1 MTGMIYDTSFA
12 EQFCLPNIVGNML
25 ILILTQKMSF
35 DFHIARYLSQK
46 MKECGGGGQSFVFVL
61 KK

>member
-1 MTGMIYDTSFA
+1 
-12 EQFCLPNIVGNML
+12 ML

-46 MKECGGGGQSFVFVL
+46 MKECGGGGQSFNTVYFVNQGTHL
-61 KK
+61 